1 MIEEKKLKEC
11 ESRVKKYIEQN
22 IVKSK
27 QKNEFASFFVLN
39 SDKSLNS
46 AKALYELSTY
56 EDMQKKTGFV
66 NFDGFLWVINA
77 SYYSMFYMVKALLE
91 NNGIKINSDLSI
103 HLVTFDCLIY
113 FFYLNSKLEKKFIE
127 DFIESKE
134 EASELLGK
142 QKADLLIED
151 YFWEKN
157 KRATFTY
164 QTKQI
169 ILKSKAKT
177 SLERAKR
184 FNQEIKNIINTKPK

>member
-1 MIEEKKLKEC
+1 
-11 ESRVKKYIEQN
+11 
-22 IVKSK
+22 
-27 QKNEFASFFVLN
+27 
-39 SDKSLNS
+39 
-46 AKALYELSTY
+46 
-56 EDMQKKTGFV
+56 MQKKTGFI

-77 SYYSMFYMVKALLE
+77 SYYSMFYMLKALLE
-91 NNGIKINSDLSI
+91 KNGIKINTDLSI

-113 FFYLNSKLEKKFIE
+113 FFYLNGKLEKKFIE

-134 EASELLGK
+134 EAYELLGK

-184 FNQEIKNIINTKPK
+184 FNQEIKKFFINTKPK